1 MFGIL
6 EEQSAPRHALMELRE
21 DIEKQLNAALL
32 AERQGP
38 LAELN
43 QKISQVESEVGGIAT
58 RIEQG
63 RDEIQALFGMIAE
76 LPQVCRFDMKR
87 SLTSSRASQSRSFF
101 LRAQRNS
108 SKARNRTNKMWPGKE
123 NQQIRGQDDFR
134 TSSIS

>member
-76 LPQVCRFDMKR
+76 LPQG
-87 SLTSSRASQSRSFF
+87 QSKSKF
-101 LRAQRNS
+101 LPESA
-108 SKARNRTNKMWPGKE
+108 KKFLKGKKSD
-123 NQQIRGQDDFR
+123 Q
-134 TSSIS
+134 